1 MAAVRAVPI
10 VPAATGVRSAHAVLV
25 KSLSTLLPSY
35 LGYMKLPLAQQVLAS
50 MLENWCAVGASKIP
64 SQLILGQGVTG
75 VVFKLCFQTS
85 PGSET
90 KCGFVAKSF
99 KQLQEWVP
107 TVGNL
112 VPNVQREMMVQAVAA
127 KHGLAAPAIG
137 LFTCTR
143 SPHTTAKHPLLI
155 MSRFEDGAT
164 LADVIKSHPSAE
176 RMNAIFTNLTTALK
190 KLHQTGV
197 VHGDLHVNNVWV
209 STSNAVMFM
218 DFGRSSYWSR
228 VPTEGVMFDV
238 TVLMRGLST
247 AVASAT
253 QVTQIFNLLTAA
265 VGVPAD
271 KAALYTTAALRL
283 LNEQPLGS
291 APAAEVPYV
300 AAFTRFFAQH
310 AARITTMQTWM
321 VEKMVRVVY
330 DALTV
335 DVPVGV

>member
-1 MAAVRAVPI
+1 M
-10 VPAATGVRSAHAVLV
+10 
-25 KSLSTLLPSY
+25 
-35 LGYMKLPLAQQVLAS
+35 
-50 MLENWCAVGASKIP
+50 
-64 SQLILGQGVTG
+64 
-75 VVFKLCFQTS
+75 
-85 PGSET
+85 
-90 KCGFVAKSF
+90 
-99 KQLQEWVP
+99 
-107 TVGNL
+107 
-112 VPNVQREMMVQAVAA
+112 
-127 KHGLAAPAIG
+127 
-137 LFTCTR
+137 
-143 SPHTTAKHPLLI
+143 
-155 MSRFEDGAT
+155 
-164 LADVIKSHPSAE
+164 
-176 RMNAIFTNLTTALK
+176 
-190 KLHQTGV
+190 
-197 VHGDLHVNNVWV
+197 HGDLHVNNVWV